1 MINLEITFKCWKIS
15 EYLAHFKIFHRI
27 FGFKMYVFKLGALN
41 FQMIVNIFVKLWAEV
56 CIERHYFLMRFIFLY
71 IRKNKVMYSGISST
85 SSSWNI
91 HGRFWIFFFFFFF
104 APQLTS
110 FEKYEWWLL
119 YNYVWQKLVTC
130 IHSKKFCFKLHQ
142 KEALIFWLQRFIQSC
157 TIIDGELHH

>member
-91 HGRFWIFFFFFFF
+91 HGRFWIFFFFFFCSSVDKF
-104 APQLTS
+104 WKVWVMTTLQLCLT
-110 FEKYEWWLL
+110 ETCYL
-119 YNYVWQKLVTC
+119 YTL
-130 IHSKKFCFKLHQ
+130 
-142 KEALIFWLQRFIQSC
+142 
-157 TIIDGELHH
+157 